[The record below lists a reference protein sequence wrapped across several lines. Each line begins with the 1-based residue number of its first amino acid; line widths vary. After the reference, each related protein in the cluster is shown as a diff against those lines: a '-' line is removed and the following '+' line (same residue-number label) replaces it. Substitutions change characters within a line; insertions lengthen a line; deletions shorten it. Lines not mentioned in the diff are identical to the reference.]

1 MLEKIKKSFRSASSK
16 NGSYSVGMIALVI
29 CMVIVVNLIAGQL
42 PENVKSIDISDN
54 NIYGV
59 SKTSKKVLNKLDKK
73 VTFKIYAEKDST
85 DTRIKSFIKKYTV
98 LSDKISVKWID
109 PVLHPA
115 ALTKAGVDKNTIVIS
130 CKDTGKT
137 KSVSFDDILVSDSY
151 SYYTTGSSSASEF
164 DGEGQ
169 FTSAINSVTSEQT
182 EKMYY
187 TTGHGE
193 ATFSDSVTKLF
204 SKNNLTTDE
213 VNLMMTGKIP
223 DDCDLL
229 FMDAP
234 SKDISDDEKT
244 LLLNYLKKG
253 GKVFIILGDSE
264 DETPNLDEV
273 LKEYGM
279 QEADGYIADMQRS
292 YQGNYYYIF
301 PEITA
306 TDDLANNLESEMVL
320 MINAHGLITTDPAR
334 DTITTTA
341 FMQTS
346 DNSYAVTEDKQEEGT
361 YTLGAV
367 ATEQITSDDSS
378 DSSSSKDSS
387 SDATKTS
394 RLTVI
399 SSESMVDSQIT
410 DTYTTLENL
419 DLFMNA
425 VTANFD
431 KTKNVAIKAKSM
443 EVSNNTMQHAGIIIG
458 IGGVAGS
465 VFVGMKRGYTG
476 YMHRAAIQQDLS
488 AVTAACMMM
497 KRSVFEEVGGLEEEL
512 KVAFNDVDL
521 CLRIREKGHLIVYDP
536 YVELYH
542 YESKTRGAED
552 TKEKVRRFQGEIE
565 YMRSHWI
572 DILKNGDPY
581 YNRNFRLDES
591 DFQFDIHVKKRW
603 KL

>member
-42 PENVKSIDISDN
+42 PESVKSIDISDN

-85 DTRIKSFIKKYTV
+85 DTRIKSFIKKYTA

-182 EKMYY
+182 EKIYY

-334 DTITTTA
+334 DTITTSA
-341 FMQTS
+341 FMTTS
-346 DNSYAVTEDKQEEGT
+346 EQAYAVTEEDQKQGT
-361 YTLGAV
+361 YDLGVV
-367 ATEQITSDDSS
+367 ATETISSDSDSS
-378 DSSSSKDSS
+378 DTASSESDASTDAS
-387 SDATKTS
+387 SDSTSSDDTSTDTSSDGSADSKES

-399 SSESMVDSQIT
+399 SAGSLIDQQIT
-410 DTYTTLENL
+410 DAFSQLENTQV
-419 DLFMNA
+419 FMNA

-431 KTKNVAIKAKSM
+431 GVTNLSIEAKSLTT
-443 EVSNNTMQHAGIIIG
+443 EYNTVQHAGGFSILVVFGIPAVVL
-458 IGGVAGS
+458 IGG
-465 VFVGMKRGYTG
+465 FV
-476 YMHRAAIQQDLS
+476 
-488 AVTAACMMM
+488 VW
-497 KRSVFEEVGGLEEEL
+497 F
-512 KVAFNDVDL
+512 
-521 CLRIREKGHLIVYDP
+521 
-536 YVELYH
+536 
-542 YESKTRGAED
+542 
-552 TKEKVRRFQGEIE
+552 RR
-565 YMRSHWI
+565 R
-572 DILKNGDPY
+572 KA
-581 YNRNFRLDES
+581 
-591 DFQFDIHVKKRW
+591 
-603 KL
+603 

>member
-42 PENVKSIDISDN
+42 PESVKSIDISDN

-85 DTRIKSFIKKYTV
+85 DTRIKSFIKKYTA
-98 LSDKISVKWID
+98 LSDKLSVTWID

-115 ALTKAGVDKNTIVIS
+115 ALTKAGVEKDTIVIS

-137 KSVSFDDILVSDSY
+137 KFVSFDDILVSDSY

-169 FTSAINSVTSEQT
+169 FTSAINSVTI
-182 EKMYY
+182 
-187 TTGHGE
+187 
-193 ATFSDSVTKLF
+193 LF

-229 FMDAP
+229 FMDAS

-279 QEADGYIADMQRS
+279 QEADSYIADMQRS

-399 SSESMVDSQIT
+399 SSESMIDSQIT

-431 KTKNVAIKAKSM
+431 KTKNVAIKAKSL
-443 EVSNNTMQHAGIIIG
+443 EVSNNTMQHAGIISILTIFG
-458 IGGVAGS
+458 IPLVILIYG
-465 VFVGMKRGYTG
+465 FMRWWKR
-476 YMHRAAIQQDLS
+476 RKA
-488 AVTAACMMM
+488 
-497 KRSVFEEVGGLEEEL
+497 
-512 KVAFNDVDL
+512 
-521 CLRIREKGHLIVYDP
+521 
-536 YVELYH
+536 
-542 YESKTRGAED
+542 
-552 TKEKVRRFQGEIE
+552 
-565 YMRSHWI
+565 
-572 DILKNGDPY
+572 
-581 YNRNFRLDES
+581 
-591 DFQFDIHVKKRW
+591 
-603 KL
+603 

>member
-1 MLEKIKKSFRSASSK
+1 
-16 NGSYSVGMIALVI
+16 
-29 CMVIVVNLIAGQL
+29 
-42 PENVKSIDISDN
+42 
-54 NIYGV
+54 
-59 SKTSKKVLNKLDKK
+59 
-73 VTFKIYAEKDST
+73 
-85 DTRIKSFIKKYTV
+85 
-98 LSDKISVKWID
+98 
-109 PVLHPA
+109 
-115 ALTKAGVDKNTIVIS
+115 
-130 CKDTGKT
+130 
-137 KSVSFDDILVSDSY
+137 
-151 SYYTTGSSSASEF
+151 
-164 DGEGQ
+164 
-169 FTSAINSVTSEQT
+169 
-182 EKMYY
+182 MYY

-193 ATFSDSVTKLF
+193 AAFSDSVTKLF

-213 VNLMMTGKIP
+213 VNLMMTGEIP

-253 GKVFIILGDSE
+253 GKVFIILGDPE

-320 MINAHGLITTDPAR
+320 MINAHGLTTTDPAR
-334 DTITTTA
+334 DTITTTV

-346 DNSYAVTEDKQEEGT
+346 DNSYAVTENKQEEGT

-378 DSSSSKDSS
+378 DSSSSQ
-387 SDATKTS
+387 TS

-399 SSESMVDSQIT
+399 SSESMINSQIT

-431 KTKNVAIKAKSM
+431 KTKNIAIKAKSL
-443 EVSNNTMQHAGIIIG
+443 EVSNNTMQHAGIISILTIFG
-458 IGGVAGS
+458 IPLVILIYG
-465 VFVGMKRGYTG
+465 FMRWWKR
-476 YMHRAAIQQDLS
+476 R
-488 AVTAACMMM
+488 
-497 KRSVFEEVGGLEEEL
+497 
-512 KVAFNDVDL
+512 KV
-521 CLRIREKGHLIVYDP
+521 
-536 YVELYH
+536 
-542 YESKTRGAED
+542 
-552 TKEKVRRFQGEIE
+552 
-565 YMRSHWI
+565 
-572 DILKNGDPY
+572 
-581 YNRNFRLDES
+581 
-591 DFQFDIHVKKRW
+591 
-603 KL
+603 

>member
-42 PENVKSIDISDN
+42 PESVKSIDISDN

-85 DTRIKSFIKKYTV
+85 DTRIKSFIKKYTA
-98 LSDKISVKWID
+98 LSDKLSVTWID

-115 ALTKAGVDKNTIVIS
+115 ALTKAGVEKDTIVIS

-182 EKMYY
+182 EKIYY

-204 SKNNLTTDE
+204 SKNNLMTDE

-399 SSESMVDSQIT
+399 SSESMIDSQIT

-431 KTKNVAIKAKSM
+431 KTKNVAIKAKSL

-572 DILKNGDPY
+572 DILKNGDPA
-581 YNRNFRLDES
+581 YNPNLS
-591 DFQFDIHVKKRW
+591 LKKW
-603 KL
+603 DYSLKVN

>member
-1 MLEKIKKSFRSASSK
+1 M
-16 NGSYSVGMIALVI
+16 
-29 CMVIVVNLIAGQL
+29 
-42 PENVKSIDISDN
+42 
-54 NIYGV
+54 
-59 SKTSKKVLNKLDKK
+59 
-73 VTFKIYAEKDST
+73 
-85 DTRIKSFIKKYTV
+85 
-98 LSDKISVKWID
+98 
-109 PVLHPA
+109 
-115 ALTKAGVDKNTIVIS
+115 
-130 CKDTGKT
+130 
-137 KSVSFDDILVSDSY
+137 
-151 SYYTTGSSSASEF
+151 
-164 DGEGQ
+164 
-169 FTSAINSVTSEQT
+169 
-182 EKMYY
+182 
-187 TTGHGE
+187 
-193 ATFSDSVTKLF
+193 F

-213 VNLMMTGKIP
+213 VNLMMTGEIP

-292 YQGNYYYIF
+292 YQ
-301 PEITA
+301 A
-306 TDDLANNLESEMVL
+306 TTIISFLRSQQQMIWPIIWNQKMVL

-399 SSESMVDSQIT
+399 SSESMIDSQIT

-431 KTKNVAIKAKSM
+431 KTKNVAIKAKSL
-443 EVSNNTMQHAGIIIG
+443 EVSNNTMQH
-458 IGGVAGS
+458 GGN
-465 VFVGMKRGYTG
+465 
-476 YMHRAAIQQDLS
+476 H
-488 AVTAACMMM
+488 
-497 KRSVFEEVGGLEEEL
+497 
-512 KVAFNDVDL
+512 
-521 CLRIREKGHLIVYDP
+521 
-536 YVELYH
+536 
-542 YESKTRGAED
+542 
-552 TKEKVRRFQGEIE
+552 
-565 YMRSHWI
+565 
-572 DILKNGDPY
+572 
-581 YNRNFRLDES
+581 
-591 DFQFDIHVKKRW
+591 
-603 KL
+603 

>member
-1 MLEKIKKSFRSASSK
+1 M
-16 NGSYSVGMIALVI
+16 
-29 CMVIVVNLIAGQL
+29 
-42 PENVKSIDISDN
+42 
-54 NIYGV
+54 
-59 SKTSKKVLNKLDKK
+59 
-73 VTFKIYAEKDST
+73 
-85 DTRIKSFIKKYTV
+85 
-98 LSDKISVKWID
+98 
-109 PVLHPA
+109 
-115 ALTKAGVDKNTIVIS
+115 
-130 CKDTGKT
+130 
-137 KSVSFDDILVSDSY
+137 
-151 SYYTTGSSSASEF
+151 
-164 DGEGQ
+164 
-169 FTSAINSVTSEQT
+169 
-182 EKMYY
+182 
-187 TTGHGE
+187 
-193 ATFSDSVTKLF
+193 TKLF

-229 FMDAP
+229 FMDAS

-320 MINAHGLITTDPAR
+320 MINAHGLITTDPER

-443 EVSNNTMQHAGIIIG
+443 EVSNNTMQHAGIISILTIFG
-458 IGGVAGS
+458 IPLVILIYG
-465 VFVGMKRGYTG
+465 FMRWWKR
-476 YMHRAAIQQDLS
+476 RKA
-488 AVTAACMMM
+488 
-497 KRSVFEEVGGLEEEL
+497 
-512 KVAFNDVDL
+512 
-521 CLRIREKGHLIVYDP
+521 
-536 YVELYH
+536 
-542 YESKTRGAED
+542 
-552 TKEKVRRFQGEIE
+552 
-565 YMRSHWI
+565 
-572 DILKNGDPY
+572 
-581 YNRNFRLDES
+581 
-591 DFQFDIHVKKRW
+591 
-603 KL
+603 

>member
-1 MLEKIKKSFRSASSK
+1 
-16 NGSYSVGMIALVI
+16 
-29 CMVIVVNLIAGQL
+29 
-42 PENVKSIDISDN
+42 
-54 NIYGV
+54 
-59 SKTSKKVLNKLDKK
+59 
-73 VTFKIYAEKDST
+73 
-85 DTRIKSFIKKYTV
+85 
-98 LSDKISVKWID
+98 
-109 PVLHPA
+109 
-115 ALTKAGVDKNTIVIS
+115 
-130 CKDTGKT
+130 
-137 KSVSFDDILVSDSY
+137 
-151 SYYTTGSSSASEF
+151 
-164 DGEGQ
+164 
-169 FTSAINSVTSEQT
+169 
-182 EKMYY
+182 MYY

-399 SSESMVDSQIT
+399 SSESMIDSQIT

-431 KTKNVAIKAKSM
+431 KAKNVAIKAKSL

-521 CLRIREKGHLIVYDP
+521 CLRIREKGHMNLRP
-536 YVELYH
+536 EEL
-542 YESKTRGAED
+542 KI
-552 TKEKVRRFQGEIE
+552 RRKKCA
-565 YMRSHWI
+565 
-572 DILKNGDPY
+572 D
-581 YNRNFRLDES
+581 FRE
-591 DFQFDIHVKKRW
+591 R
-603 KL
+603 

>member
-73 VTFKIYAEKDST
+73 VTFKIYAEKEST
-85 DTRIKSFIKKYTV
+85 DTRIKSFIKKYTA
-98 LSDKISVKWID
+98 LSDKISVTWID

-115 ALTKAGVDKNTIVIS
+115 ALTKAGVEKDTIVIS

-253 GKVFIILGDSE
+253 GKVFIILGDPE
-264 DETPNLDEV
+264 DETPNMDEV

-320 MINAHGLITTDPAR
+320 MINAHGLTTTDPAR

-378 DSSSSKDSS
+378 DSSSSQ
-387 SDATKTS
+387 TS

-399 SSESMVDSQIT
+399 SSESMINSQIT

-431 KTKNVAIKAKSM
+431 KTKNIAIKAKSL
-443 EVSNNTMQHAGIIIG
+443 EVSNNTMQHAGIISILTIFG
-458 IGGVAGS
+458 IPLVILIYG
-465 VFVGMKRGYTG
+465 FMRWWKR
-476 YMHRAAIQQDLS
+476 R
-488 AVTAACMMM
+488 
-497 KRSVFEEVGGLEEEL
+497 
-512 KVAFNDVDL
+512 KV
-521 CLRIREKGHLIVYDP
+521 
-536 YVELYH
+536 
-542 YESKTRGAED
+542 
-552 TKEKVRRFQGEIE
+552 
-565 YMRSHWI
+565 
-572 DILKNGDPY
+572 
-581 YNRNFRLDES
+581 
-591 DFQFDIHVKKRW
+591 
-603 KL
+603 